1 MSLVLLF
8 YFWDCFVQLVDG
20 ADVTTQQESMA
31 VAVLQITKANIR
43 RLVVSRVAAD
53 SVTNNTASNKATL
66 AFAHD

>member
-8 YFWDCFVQLVDG
+8 DFGFVLVQLVDG

-53 SVTNNTASNKATL
+53 SVTNNTASNKATPHWL
-66 AFAHD
+66 